1 MSETQ
6 FTILVDGECP
16 LCARESALLRR
27 LDGGRERLQIVDIS
41 APDFDPSQVGGSLEA
56 LMARI
61 HGVMPDGT
69 LIEGVE
75 VFRQAYAAVG
85 RGWLLAWTRLP
96 GLRVLADAGYE
107 WFARNRLRL
116 TGRADVCTTD
126 PCQPRAVPRPAARL
140 AEGIVTSEGTILK
153 HVSLRPGAFRPDG
166 VADE

>member
-1 MSETQ
+1 MSQTE
-6 FTILVDGECP
+6 FTILVDAECP
-16 LCARESALLRR
+16 LCAREAALLRR
-27 LDGGRERLQIVDIS
+27 LDGGRERLQIVDI
-41 APDFDPSQVGGSLEA
+41 AAGDFDPSGYGGSLET

-96 GLRVLADAGYE
+96 GLRLLADAGYE

-116 TGRADVCTTD
+116 TGRAELCGTD
-126 PCQPRAVPRPAARL
+126 RCEARTAPPAVL
-140 AEGIVTSEGTILK
+140 GT
-153 HVSLRPGAFRPDG
+153 G
-166 VADE
+166 VHRDLGGDHS